1 MNQKYTQRSILTRSQ
16 PRMIHRVLIG
26 IGVLALCFFI
36 TGKALQAFKG
46 DDNVASTELSVDE
59 SQVSV
64 EQTLVLISKDTDMF
78 EKIRRFS
85 DLEILFG
92 DKVVFISASEP
103 PYLMTDDER
112 RFEVG
117 DIPGTDI
124 ELSSISSTQLVLK
137 QAEELMVLTVP
148 GENTN

>member
-1 MNQKYTQRSILTRSQ
+1 MDPINTQRSTLPRSQ
-16 PRMIHRVLIG
+16 PRTLHRFLIG

-36 TGKALQAFKG
+36 IAKALQAFKG
-46 DDNVASTELSVDE
+46 GDSVASTESVDE

-64 EQTLVLISKDTDMF
+64 EQTLVLISKDTNTF
-78 EKIRRFS
+78 NNIRNFS

-92 DKVVFISASEP
+92 EKIIFISASEP
-103 PYLMTDDER
+103 PYLITADER
-112 RFEVG
+112 RYEVG

-124 ELSSISSTQLVLK
+124 KLSSISSTQLVLK
-137 QAEELMVLTVP
+137 QAEELLVLTLP